1 MTFKQKAE
9 HFFYYYKWHV
19 ILTVIAVLVAGLI
32 FKSCTSVKE
41 PDVNIAYISEA
52 SVSTETYDKLFEE
65 LKKNN
70 LILDVNGDG
79 ETGFYFDP
87 TIVKFTNATSED
99 YQIYEKLQVVLSA
112 GSQSLIL
119 AHQYAL
125 EDFEWA
131 FDDIGKYAKDSD
143 KTVSNSKGAVIGI
156 SVEGNEFLESIGI
169 STENLYVSMHLR
181 TESQIKKGKFEK
193 EFAHAHEIL
202 KFILEKQ

>member
-1 MTFKQKAE
+1 MTFKQKTE

-19 ILTVIAVLVAGLI
+19 ILTIFAVLVVGLI
-32 FKSCTSVKE
+32 FKSCSSVKE
-41 PDVNIAYISEA
+41 PDIHIAYISEA
-52 SVSTETYDKLFEE
+52 PVSTETYDKLFEE

-70 LILDVNGDG
+70 LIQDINADG
-79 ETGFYFDP
+79 ETEFYFDP
-87 TIVKFTNATSED
+87 TVVKFTNATSED

-131 FDDIGKYAKDSD
+131 FDDIGKYAKKGD
-143 KTVSNSKGAVIGI
+143 KLLISSTDNVIGI

-169 STENLYVSMHLR
+169 DTKNLYVSMHIR
-181 TESQIKKGKFEK
+181 TDSQVKKGEFEK
-193 EFAHAHEIL
+193 EFAHAHKIL